1 MERVKLGVLIGA
13 AVVALAGLAA
23 PAQARDAW
31 IDIAAAGNGGIAG
44 ANANGGAVTVGDV
57 NSGGNAGNSIG
68 VGNTTYGGVYVR
80 GGDSTNR
87 ASIGV
92 STDGG
97 TAIADAGGGDDNLA
111 AVN

>member
-1 MERVKLGVLIGA
+1 MKRVTQAVLAGA
-13 AVVALAGLAA
+13 AIVALMGTSTAS
-23 PAQARDAW
+23 ARDTW

-44 ANANGGAVTVGDV
+44 ANADGGAVTVGDV
-57 NSGGNAGNSIG
+57 NSGGNAGNSIA

-80 GGDSTNR
+80 GGTATNR
-87 ASIGV
+87 AAIGV

-97 TAIADAGGGDDNLA
+97 TAIADAAGGDDNLA